1 MKTKMNILKSS
12 ILGLV
17 ILFAASGLCAQKV
30 NGEQTGKEI
39 VKGDQKG
46 GKVDV
51 KNGEAATDGG
61 GKVGIKGDPKGGKA
75 DIKGE
80 ATDGKNAIK
89 NPNDPTGNEGS
100 VGGATEH
107 GGNHTGGT
115 HADGK
120 GDVSEGDGEGMHAA
134 GSAYMRDKSNEGK
147 PYDQARLDAAKSNCQ
162 KVIDAA
168 MAAIAAE
175 EQHVLAAKAKID
187 EAQAAVTAMKAD
199 KKADPAMIAS
209 KEGIIATANSMVAEL
224 EQQIGTVKGNVDRAK
239 ALLTPAVAAK

>member
-1 MKTKMNILKSS
+1 MKTKMNVLKYS

-17 ILFAASGLCAQKV
+17 ILFAAGELSAQKV
-30 NGEQTGKEI
+30 TGEQTGKEI
-39 VKGDQKG
+39 IKGGQKG
-46 GKVDV
+46 GKEDV
-51 KNGEAATDGG
+51 KNGEVATDGG
-61 GKVGIKGDPKGGKA
+61 GKAGIKGDPKGGKA

-100 VGGATEH
+100 VGGATDH
-107 GGNHTGGT
+107 GSSHTGGT
-115 HADGK
+115 HSDGQ
-120 GDVSEGDGEGMHAA
+120 GGVTEVGGEGMQDA
-134 GSAYMRDKSNEGK
+134 GGAYMRDKSNEGK
-147 PYDQARLDAAKSNCQ
+147 PYDQVRLDAAKANCQ

-168 MAAIAAE
+168 TAAIAAE
-175 EQHVLAAKAKID
+175 EQHVQVAKSKIQ

-199 KKADPAMIAS
+199 KKADPAVIAS
-209 KEGIIATANSMVAEL
+209 KEGAIATANAMVAQL